1 MSVEDLDAV
10 EALLEKKAHRAF
22 EQFAKMARQHP
33 AGELLP
39 ALLLP
44 LSRIAEPEPDD
55 APTAGESETD
65 AGVGPQALAVVGEVE
80 PPPMEIPIA
89 DFGGF
94 AIDPPIVVGAEPWA
108 GRPTGEPSGEP
119 DTSQATVV
127 DDGAGVLS
135 ASTTVGGGP
144 DDAVPEPPRAVPVL
158 VSGAGGESE
167 ELAR

>member
-1 MSVEDLDAV
+1 M
-10 EALLEKKAHRAF
+10 
-22 EQFAKMARQHP
+22 
-33 AGELLP
+33 
-39 ALLLP
+39 
-44 LSRIAEPEPDD
+44 
-55 APTAGESETD
+55 
-65 AGVGPQALAVVGEVE
+65 GPQALAVVGEVE

-135 ASTTVGGGP
+135 ASTTVGAATRRRCPG
-144 DDAVPEPPRAVPVL
+144 ATTRRA
-158 VSGAGGESE
+158 GARLGC
-167 ELAR
+167 RW